1 MKWIYRSLFALG
13 IVLLIINI
21 TGLFRSMRN
30 PELYELEHEIK
41 NRVNDVVIKYPEIRK
56 ELIRKEDESENDFVM
71 RVNSTV
77 HDGFAHYWKT
87 PGIEKYHM
95 RVPVWENYL
104 LWAASYI
111 KPKRYE
117 RYEFSSYKKTL
128 ERGVGLCSSHSIVV
142 KGVLKE
148 HGIKAE
154 LLDVGGHHVVVRA
167 ELNGGKALMLDPDF
181 GVVVPYDTAD
191 VTRNP
196 ELVRGPYSRMHEL
209 YYPEAKEPYTTEM
222 MVDMYG
228 KRKYVYDV
236 NNWFEYFSYWA
247 IWFIP
252 PLLMLPV
259 IINSLRKRKANA

>member
-13 IVLLIINI
+13 IVLFIVNV

-30 PELYELEHEIK
+30 PELYELEHEIR
-41 NRVNDVVIKYPEIRK
+41 NRVNDVVIKYPDIKK
-56 ELIRKEDESENDFVM
+56 ELVRRQGESENDFVV
-71 RVNSTV
+71 RVNSIV

-104 LWAASYI
+104 LWIASFI

-117 RYEFSSYKKTL
+117 RYEFSSYKKNL

-167 ELNGGKALMLDPDF
+167 ELNDGKALMLDPDF
-181 GVVVPYDTAD
+181 GIVVPYDTAD

-196 ELVRGPYSRMHEL
+196 ELVRKPYSRMHEL
-209 YYPEAKEPYTTEM
+209 YYPDAKEPYTTEM

-228 KRKYVYDV
+228 KHKHVYNV
-236 NNWFEYFSYWA
+236 NNWFEHFSYWA
-247 IWFIP
+247 IWVIP
-252 PLLMLPV
+252 ALLMLPV
-259 IINSLRKRKANA
+259 IIISLRKKKMNA